1 MTCKYCASGNPI
13 VGPRPNGTNAGEAA
27 QGHHA
32 VGGQGGSSS
41 SSSGGPHTALTLPP
55 GFGTSTSSSSIQHGA
70 APAIFGRSYIPQG
83 PVLRWSVQDV
93 FAYLNAIS
101 LPHLGPVMI
110 GHGIDGYAL
119 VQLTEADVKRIG
131 IGPLHWNQIMCCL
144 PRGLGLLLL
153 ATDSVK
159 RIRTQ

>member
-1 MTCKYCASGNPI
+1 M
-13 VGPRPNGTNAGEAA
+13 
-27 QGHHA
+27 
-32 VGGQGGSSS
+32 
-41 SSSGGPHTALTLPP
+41 L
-55 GFGTSTSSSSIQHGA
+55 
-70 APAIFGRSYIPQG
+70 
-83 PVLRWSVQDV
+83 
-93 FAYLNAIS
+93 AYLNAIS
-101 LPHLGPVMI
+101 LPHLGPAMI

-159 RIRTQ
+159 RIRTH